1 MLLGLVAGALTT
13 VSFLPQLAK
22 AWRTR
27 STKDISL
34 TMYVVITT
42 GVLLWLIYG
51 MFIESYPVILANAV
65 TLIIAALILAL
76 KIKHR

>member
-65 TLIIAALILAL
+65 TLIIAALIRAL